1 MSKIDTSWNRFNTPK
16 SGSARNP
23 LPNPSRRTILVVNP
37 GPSSLTEAGPLS
49 QARKSLT
56 SHKES
61 NPMATAKQIAAR
73 KRFAAMARAGAFKRK
88 KRSSKKRR
96 NPSTVSRP
104 RIHVKGSAKRGYTF
118 SLGKRS
124 RYKGRVKSVNPSRR
138 RRWTRRRNP
147 SRSGGRKLFGF
158 IDTNL
163 LMSFAL
169 GGAGFVA
176 TVKFINPQLAKLKV
190 MAPQANGTASWANR
204 LKGLAYIAASLFA
217 IAKVKNRVVR
227 DLAIGVGVAGAYDV
241 IAQNIP
247 QAGLASLNGMDY
259 SLVGYDPMMGS
270 DVSPY
275 DLANLNGADVSFM
288 GQDVVLAAD
297 ASDIGMRY

>member
-1 MSKIDTSWNRFNTPK
+1 MSLFKEVRIPK
-16 SGSARNP
+16 AGSARNP

-37 GPSSLTEAGPLS
+37 GPSSHTAEAGPLS
-49 QARKSLT
+49 QARKSLI

-61 NPMATAKQIAAR
+61 NTMATAKQIAAR
-73 KRFAAMARAGAFKRK
+73 KRFATMARSGAFKKRRK
-88 KRSSKKRR
+88 KSSKSR
-96 NPSTVSRP
+96 NPRP
-104 RIHVKGSAKRGYTF
+104 RVAVKGSPKKGYTF

-124 RYKGRVKSVNPSRR
+124 KYKGRVKSINPSRR
-138 RRWTRRRNP
+138 RGVRRSFKRRNP
-147 SRSGGRKLFGF
+147 SSRGGKKLFGF
-158 IDTNL
+158 VDTNL

-176 TVKFINPQLAKLKV
+176 TVKFINPQLAKLQA
-190 MAPQANGTASWANR
+190 MAPQADGTASWASR

-217 IAKVKNRVVR
+217 IAKVKNRAVR

-270 DVSPY
+270 YVGPY

-297 ASDIGMRY
+297 ASSIGVQY

>member
-1 MSKIDTSWNRFNTPK
+1 
-16 SGSARNP
+16 
-23 LPNPSRRTILVVNP
+23 
-37 GPSSLTEAGPLS
+37 
-49 QARKSLT
+49 
-56 SHKES
+56 
-61 NPMATAKQIAAR
+61 MATAKQIAAR
-73 KRFAAMARAGAFKRK
+73 KRFAAMARSGAFKRK

-96 NPSTVSRP
+96 NPSSRP
-104 RIHVKGSAKRGYTF
+104 RVSVKGSPKKGYTF

-124 RYKGRVKSVNPSRR
+124 KYKGRVKAINPSRR
-138 RRWTRRRNP
+138 HRRARRSFRRNP

-176 TVKFINPQLAKLKV
+176 TVKFINPQLAKLQV
-190 MAPQANGTASWANR
+190 MAPKADGTASWTNR

-259 SLVGYDPMMGS
+259 SLVGYDPMGA
-270 DVSPY
+270 DVSPF
-275 DLANLNGADVSFM
+275 DLANLNGADASLM
-288 GQDVVLAAD
+288 GQDTILAAD

>member
-1 MSKIDTSWNRFNTPK
+1 
-16 SGSARNP
+16 
-23 LPNPSRRTILVVNP
+23 
-37 GPSSLTEAGPLS
+37 
-49 QARKSLT
+49 
-56 SHKES
+56 
-61 NPMATAKQIAAR
+61 MATAKQIAAR
-73 KRFAAMARAGAFKRK
+73 KRFAEMARSGAFKRK
-88 KRSSKKRR
+88 KRSTKKHP
-96 NPSTVSRP
+96 NPRP
-104 RIHVKGSAKRGYTF
+104 RVTVKGSPKKGYTF

-124 RYKGRVKSVNPSRR
+124 KYKGKVKAINPSRR
-138 RRWTRRRNP
+138 LRRRRNP

-176 TVKFINPQLAKLKV
+176 TVKFINPQLAKLAI
-190 MAPQANGTASWANR
+190 MAPTAEGPSWANR

-247 QAGLASLNGMDY
+247 QAGLASLSGMDY
-259 SLVGYDPMMGS
+259 SLVGYDPMLGE
-270 DVSPY
+270 DVGPY
-275 DLANLNGADVSFM
+275 DLANLNGADASLM

-297 ASDIGMRY
+297 ASAIGVQY

>member
-1 MSKIDTSWNRFNTPK
+1 MSLFTEVRIPK
-16 SGSARNP
+16 RGSNRNP
-23 LPNPSRRTILVVNP
+23 LPNPSRRTIVVVNP
-37 GPSSLTEAGPLS
+37 GPHGPTEAGPLS

-61 NPMATAKQIAAR
+61 NTMATAKQIAAR
-73 KRFAAMARAGAFKRK
+73 KRFAAMARSGAFKRK
-88 KRSSKKRR
+88 RKKSTKAR
-96 NPSTVSRP
+96 NPRP
-104 RIHVKGSAKRGYTF
+104 RVSVKGSPKKGYTF

-124 RYKGRVKSVNPSRR
+124 KYKGRVKAINPSRR
-138 RRWTRRRNP
+138 RRRSFKRRNP
-147 SRSGGRKLFGF
+147 SSRGGKKLFGF
-158 IDTNL
+158 VDTNL

-176 TVKFINPQLAKLKV
+176 TVKFINPQLARLQV
-190 MAPQANGTASWANR
+190 MAPQADGTASWANR

-297 ASDIGMRY
+297 ASAIGVQY

>member
-1 MSKIDTSWNRFNTPK
+1 
-16 SGSARNP
+16 
-23 LPNPSRRTILVVNP
+23 
-37 GPSSLTEAGPLS
+37 
-49 QARKSLT
+49 
-56 SHKES
+56 
-61 NPMATAKQIAAR
+61 MATAKQIAAR
-73 KRFAAMARAGAFKRK
+73 KRFAAMARSGAFKRK

-96 NPSTVSRP
+96 NPRP
-104 RIHVKGSAKRGYTF
+104 RVTVKGSPKKGYTF

-124 RYKGRVKSVNPSRR
+124 KYKGKVKSINPSRR
-138 RRWTRRRNP
+138 RHLRRRNP

-176 TVKFINPQLAKLKV
+176 TVKFINPQLAKLSI
-190 MAPQANGTASWANR
+190 MAPQTDGTASWANR
-204 LKGLAYIAASLFA
+204 LKGLAYIAGSLFA

-259 SLVGYDPMMGS
+259 SLVGYDPMGA
-270 DVSPY
+270 DVSPS
-275 DLANLNGADVSFM
+275 DLANLNGADASMM
-288 GQDVVLAAD
+288 GEDVILAAD